1 MGAAGGVSVVAGQ
14 PVTIEEQLSR
24 GELVLVRTKGISM
37 QPLLYEGQSH
47 VIVAPAPADRALARL
62 PDGRYLLHRV
72 IGKDDAFYYT
82 RGDNCCSQ
90 EAIPGSRW
98 WGWRWKS
105 PGGAG
110 GFPWPGK
117 YTVCIHG
124 SGWPGTRCGGLREG
138 SGWGWAAGC
147 GGNAHEEKIYQ

>member
-1 MGAAGGVSVVAGQ
+1 MATGTDFWVRLAGYPLWLASPHAYTVSLFRDYRLD
-14 PVTIEEQLSR
+14 PS
-24 GELVLVRTKGISM
+24 
-37 QPLLYEGQSH
+37 
-47 VIVAPAPADRALARL
+47 PADRALARL

-72 IGKDDAFYYT
+72 VGKDDAFYYT
-82 RGDNCCSQ
+82 RGTTAAARRPS
-90 EAIPGSRW
+90 PGSRW

-138 SGWGWAAGC
+138 SGWGWAAEC

>member
-1 MGAAGGVSVVAGQ
+1 MAGQ
-14 PVTIEEQLSR
+14 PVTIEEQLCG

-72 IGKDDAFYYT
+72 IGKDEAFYYT

-90 EAIPGSRW
+90 EAIPRQQVVGVAVEIARRGRGRRISM
-98 WGWRWKS
+98 
-105 PGGAG
+105 AG
-110 GFPWPGK
+110 
-117 YTVCIHG
+117 
-124 SGWPGTRCGGLREG
+124 
-138 SGWGWAAGC
+138 
-147 GGNAHEEKIYQ
+147 KIYRLYTWLWMAGYPLRRFTRRIRLGLGRRMRGKRP